1 MKENLDKKLLK
12 LINNK
17 TSGSSELLTLLHD
30 HLKEERKIFEL
41 FPSLIIELQKKFT
54 SFKNIQSYLDEF
66 YNEIKNKGNLEKF
79 FNKYDETLINVYDNI
94 FLKAKNELLKYS
106 NFITISNSKTVYE
119 ILKRIKKEKSKITVY
134 ISESRPKYEG
144 KILARKLAEEKINV
158 YLITEAML
166 SNYVKNSDAALI
178 GADMILKNGN
188 IVNKV
193 GSSTLAILCKYYK
206 VPFFVVADKSKFS
219 SKNTFD
225 KKAMP
230 SAEIWRNPPLNIE
243 IPNYYFEEIDKKLIT
258 KVFTS

>member
-1 MKENLDKKLLK
+1 MKENLDKNLLK

-30 HLKEERKIFEL
+30 HIKQERKNFEL

-54 SFKNIQSYLDEF
+54 SFQNINSYLDEF

-79 FNKYDETLINVYDNI
+79 FYKYDEILINVYDNI

-119 ILKRIKKEKSKITVY
+119 ILKRIKKEKSKITVFV
-134 ISESRPKYEG
+134 SESRPKFEG
-144 KILARKLAEEKINV
+144 RILARKLAEEKINV

-166 SNYVKNSDAALI
+166 SNHVKNSDAALI
-178 GADMILKNGN
+178 GADIILKNGN
-188 IVNKV
+188 VVNKV
-193 GSSTLAILCKYYK
+193 GSSILAILCKFYK
-206 VPFFVVADKSKFS
+206 VPFFVVAHKSKFS

-225 KKAMP
+225 RKEMH
-230 SAEIWRNPPLNIE
+230 STEIWRNPHLNIE
-243 IPNYYFEEIDKKLIT
+243 VPNYYFEEIDKKLI
-258 KVFTS
+258 KKIFTS